1 MERTF
6 IRDIRTKCGET
17 AKVSGFV
24 ENIRDGKSMA
34 FIVIKDITG
43 KLQITVE
50 KEKCPALVDDIA
62 RITPDSVISCTG
74 FVAENEYV
82 KMGGIELL
90 PTELEIESVADALP
104 IIRKEIPATKKKQ
117 AVERSAIDQR
127 LNYRWIDLRTD
138 ENQLLFKVQSCLV
151 NAMREYLLKKDF
163 IEIHTPKLI
172 GARMFLKLNILTAR
186 RILPRVRSSTSRWQ
200 WRRVLNVYLKSVPFS
215 VRKNLSQAS
224 TQPNLRAL
232 TLNSAIS
239 NPTAMLCRLRPKY

>member
-74 FVAENEYV
+74 TLCNRSEAE
-82 KMGGIELL
+82 LTL
-90 PTELEIESVADALP
+90 D
-104 IIRKEIPATKKKQ
+104 
-117 AVERSAIDQR
+117 RSAHG
-127 LNYRWIDLRTD
+127 
-138 ENQLLFKVQSCLV
+138 
-151 NAMREYLLKKDF
+151 RE
-163 IEIHTPKLI
+163 P
-172 GARMFLKLNILTAR
+172 A
-186 RILPRVRSSTSRWQ
+186 PV
-200 WRRVLNVYLKSVPFS
+200 
-215 VRKNLSQAS
+215 
-224 TQPNLRAL
+224 
-232 TLNSAIS
+232 
-239 NPTAMLCRLRPKY
+239 

>member
-74 FVAENEYV
+74 LVAENEYV

-117 AVERSAIDQR
+117 A
-127 LNYRWIDLRTD
+127 
-138 ENQLLFKVQSCLV
+138 F
-151 NAMREYLLKKDF
+151 
-163 IEIHTPKLI
+163 
-172 GARMFLKLNILTAR
+172 
-186 RILPRVRSSTSRWQ
+186 
-200 WRRVLNVYLKSVPFS
+200 
-215 VRKNLSQAS
+215 
-224 TQPNLRAL
+224 
-232 TLNSAIS
+232 
-239 NPTAMLCRLRPKY
+239 

>member
-74 FVAENEYV
+74 LVAENEYV

-127 LNYRWIDLRTD
+127 LNYRWIDLRSD
-138 ENQLLFKVQSCLV
+138 KNLLIFKAQTELV
-151 NAMREYLLKKDF
+151 AAMRQFLLNRGF
-163 IEIHTPKLI
+163 LRRFHHSFFHVPLRFTPE
-172 GARMFLKLNILTAR
+172 R
-186 RILPRVRSSTSRWQ
+186 
-200 WRRVLNVYLKSVPFS
+200 
-215 VRKNLSQAS
+215 AS
-224 TQPNLRAL
+224 GLVHP
-232 TLNSAIS
+232 
-239 NPTAMLCRLRPKY
+239 

>member
-74 FVAENEYV
+74 LVAENEYV

-90 PTELEIESVADALP
+90 L
-104 IIRKEIPATKKKQ
+104 IRDLLTMKWKACCGSFSDRKST
-117 AVERSAIDQR
+117 R
-127 LNYRWIDLRTD
+127 LNSSHRL
-138 ENQLLFKVQSCLV
+138 ES
-151 NAMREYLLKKDF
+151 
-163 IEIHTPKLI
+163 
-172 GARMFLKLNILTAR
+172 RM
-186 RILPRVRSSTSRWQ
+186 PSS
-200 WRRVLNVYLKSVPFS
+200 
-215 VRKNLSQAS
+215 A
-224 TQPNLRAL
+224 
-232 TLNSAIS
+232 
-239 NPTAMLCRLRPKY
+239 